1 MDCKSAIEDLNQQI
15 AELYQGNF
23 DAVQKDYEN
32 QLGLI
37 EHEMNMINQDIA
49 MAQAKGM
56 LDSADYYEKLADSES
71 NSIQK
76 MRQEL
81 AALEGYFQEAMDSGK
96 IDENSEAWYEMTKE
110 INATKEAIAEAN
122 VQLAEYQKTIREIK
136 WGYFDYAQERFGQMA
151 KEAEFLINLMSND
164 KLFDDRG
171 QFTGEGMATVGLRAV
186 NYDAYMAQ
194 ADAYREEMESIQAE
208 LASNPYDQ
216 NLIKRREELLG
227 LQQQSILAAEA
238 EKNAMKSLVSEG
250 IQLELSSLKEL
261 IDAYGESLD
270 SAKDLYDYQKKVS
283 EKTAD
288 IASIQKQLAAYTGD
302 NSEETRA
309 RVQKLNNDLNKAQ
322 TDLREAEWEQ
332 SISDQKKLLDDV
344 YTEYEDLLNERL
356 DNIDLLMKEMIDV
369 ANANAESIQR
379 TIFDVSGA
387 VGYNTTSELDT
398 ALGGNKANYSYA
410 FEGIASA
417 NEVLKEIYSNVNA
430 MARAAGAV
438 KAYASG
444 GTVDYTGL
452 AMLHGSKSNPEYVL
466 SAEQL
471 KLVKSIMQ
479 ESPILSALSSRN
491 VSFGTSFGGGT
502 GGVAIGE
509 LSVNIPIEHVQD
521 YNDLVRQ
528 MQEDPKFEKLVS
540 AMTLERANGGSRFAK
555 NKVVV

>member
-1 MDCKSAIEDLNQQI
+1 
-15 AELYQGNF
+15 
-23 DAVQKDYEN
+23 
-32 QLGLI
+32 
-37 EHEMNMINQDIA
+37 

-56 LDSADYYEKLADSES
+56 LDSADYYEKLANSES
-71 NSIQK
+71 KSIQK

-81 AALEGYFQEAMDSGK
+81 SALEGYFKEAMDSGK
-96 IDENSEAWYEMTKE
+96 IDENSEAWYEMKNE

-194 ADAYREEMESIQAE
+194 ADAYREEMKSIQAE
-208 LASNPYDQ
+208 LSSNPYDKD
-216 NLIKRREELLG
+216 LIKRRDELLG
-227 LQQQSILAAEA
+227 LQQQSIAAAEA

-250 IQLELSSLKEL
+250 IQLELGSLKEL
-261 IDAYGESLD
+261 IDAYGESLEA
-270 SAKDLYDYQKKVS
+270 SKSLYDYQKKVS

-322 TDLREAEWEQ
+322 TDLRETEWEQ
-332 SISDQKKLLDDV
+332 SIADQKKLLDDV
-344 YTEYEDLLNERL
+344 YTDYEDLLNERL
-356 DNIDLLMKEMIDV
+356 DNIDVLMKEMIDA
-369 ANANAESIQR
+369 ANANSESIQR
-379 TIFDVSGA
+379 TIYDVSGA
-387 VGYNTTSELDT
+387 VGYGTTKELDA
-398 ALGGNKANYSYA
+398 ALGGNKANYNYG

-417 NEVLKEIYSNVNA
+417 NEVLKQIYSNVNA
-430 MARAAGAV
+430 MARATGAV
-438 KAYASG
+438 KAYANG

-491 VSFGTSFGGGT
+491 VSFASSYGSGA
-502 GGVAIGE
+502 GGVVIGE

-528 MQEDPKFEKLVS
+528 MQADPKFEKLVS
-540 AMTLERANGGSRFAK
+540 AMTLERVNGGSRFAK